1 MGIIDIITSFGEL
14 LTVFN
19 GESHGYY
26 QQGRDKLNRPYEK
39 RLDSNGNFSKRE
51 MLKDGSM
58 KYTFKI
64 PPKDKK

>member
-1 MGIIDIITSFGEL
+1 MGIFDIITSLGEI
-14 LTVFN
+14 LTTFN
-19 GESHGYY
+19 GESQGYY
-26 QQGRDKLNRPYEK
+26 QQGHDKLNRPYEK
-39 RLDSNGNFSKRE
+39 KIDSNGNFSKRE